1 MGPDAAGI
9 ESVDDEGEERMTN
22 AVETSGLGRKF
33 GDVAAVTD
41 LDLEVATGTF
51 FGFLGPNGAGKSTTI
66 KMLTG
71 LLSPTAGSAR
81 ILGHDVV
88 TDPVGAK
95 RLIGVVPEESALFD
109 RLTGP
114 EQLRFVGRMYG
125 MERWVI
131 DDRTEELLAL
141 MGLEG
146 DTGKFIV
153 DYSHGMRKK
162 LSICAAV
169 IHEPQVLFLDEPFE
183 GIDAVSSRL
192 VKSVLNQLVASGVT
206 IFLTSHILEIVEK
219 LCTEVAI
226 IHHGRLVAHDRL
238 ERLRAGIAEPGA
250 AGSETTLEE
259 LFLSLVGG
267 DRSDRGRLS
276 WLA

>member
-1 MGPDAAGI
+1 MQPAI
-9 ESVDDEGEERMTN
+9 ETEGLKRDFDGVV
-22 AVETSGLGRKF
+22 AVES
-33 GDVAAVTD
+33 
-41 LDLEVATGTF
+41 LDLRVEAGTF

-71 LLSPTAGSAR
+71 LLAPTSGSAR

-88 TDPVGAK
+88 ADSVKAK
-95 RLIGVVPEESALFD
+95 NVIGVVPEESALFD

-125 MERWVI
+125 MERSVI
-131 DDRTEELLAL
+131 DDRTEELLTL
-141 MGLEG
+141 MGLTE
-146 DTGKFIV
+146 DSGKFIV

-183 GIDAVSSRL
+183 GIDAVSSQL
-192 VKSVLNQLVASGVT
+192 VRSVLNQLVASGVT

-219 LCTEVAI
+219 LCVEVAI
-226 IHHGRLVAHDRL
+226 IHEGRLVAHDSL
-238 ERLRAGIAEPGA
+238 DRLRAGTHGGGAEDSGR
-250 AGSETTLEE
+250 TLEE
-259 LFLSLVGG
+259 LFLTLVGG
-267 DRSDRGRLS
+267 DRLESGRLS
-276 WLA
+276 WLD

>member
-1 MGPDAAGI
+1 MHKAI
-9 ESVDDEGEERMTN
+9 ETVGLRRTFGEVVAVD
-22 AVETSGLGRKF
+22 S
-33 GDVAAVTD
+33 
-41 LDLEVATGTF
+41 LDLTVDAGTF

-71 LLSPTAGSAR
+71 LLGPSAGSAR
-81 ILGHDVV
+81 ILGFDVMAEAV
-88 TDPVGAK
+88 NAK

-114 EQLRFVGRMYG
+114 EYLRFVGRMYA
-125 MERWVI
+125 MPRAVI
-131 DDRTEELLAL
+131 DARTDELLGL
-141 MGLEG
+141 MGLSD
-146 DTGKFIV
+146 DTRKLIV

-183 GIDAVSSRL
+183 GIDAISSQL
-192 VKSVLNQLVASGVT
+192 VRSVLNQLVATGVT

-219 LCTEVAI
+219 LCTHVAI
-226 IHHGRLVAHDRL
+226 IHEGRLVADGPLDRL
-238 ERLRAGIAEPGA
+238 RDGVVNVDGESGRI
-250 AGSETTLEE
+250 SLED
-259 LFLSLVGG
+259 LFFSLVGG
-267 DRSDRGRLS
+267 DRLEEGRLS